1 MFIIFIRATIVF
13 VTLLIVMRLMG
24 KRQIGEMQPFELVIT
39 LVIAD
44 LACIPMADISIPILY
59 GVVSIIALFILHQ
72 IVTLLDQS
80 NQFFK
85 RMISGKPTVVINRN
99 GVDFHE
105 LRRNNLDLGDLIEAM
120 RSQGYFSLDDV
131 EYAIFEASGKFSGL
145 KKNDNEISEPS
156 LPLLFINEGKIN
168 HKNIN
173 FGKITFETINDIVK
187 NQSSTIKKV
196 QILTI
201 DSNGKVYFQAIN
213 QKYKTFNIKLPED
226 SKW

>member
-1 MFIIFIRATIVF
+1 
-13 VTLLIVMRLMG
+13 MG

-59 GVVSIIALFILHQ
+59 GVVSILALFVLHQ

-80 NQFFK
+80 SQYFK
-85 RMISGKPTVVINRN
+85 KMISGKPTVVINRN

-120 RSQGYFSLDDV
+120 RSAGYFSLDDV

-145 KKNDNEISEPS
+145 KKNDNEIGEPS
-156 LPLLFINEGKIN
+156 LPLLFINEGKLN
-168 HKNIN
+168 HKNIKFSN
-173 FGKITFETINDIVK
+173 FTIDKITEIVE
-187 NQSSTIKKV
+187 NQDSSIKKV
-196 QILTI
+196 QVMTI
-201 DSNGKVYFQAIN
+201 DSNGKVYFQAMN
-213 QKYKTFNIKLPED
+213 HSYKTFHINLPEN